1 MLWFPLRISPHQ
13 QAKVKRAL
21 VRLGNSNFSKRVSDA
36 INSLVS
42 SSWSVAHSFTL
53 HRVDGTDGRQ
63 TLLGWW
69 LLRDH
74 PPFPSRHGS
83 ALLAVPIIRRSTES
97 RRSWRSRTE
106 RGRECSLTDVP
117 NVHLVRSR
125 RVCLLACLFPNDCP
139 PVFRSQADRFVQF
152 IVFKQPCTSCLY
164 RIACSH
170 EAIQWFRFRVMDKN

>member
-1 MLWFPLRISPHQ
+1 MPWFPPRLSPHQ

-83 ALLAVPIIRRSTES
+83 ALLAVPIICRSTES

-125 RVCLLACLFPNDCP
+125 RVCLLSTS
-139 PVFRSQADRFVQF
+139 VFRSQADRFVPF

-170 EAIQWFRFRVMDKN
+170 EEIQ